1 MYVLFAKI
9 LKFIPVELIL
19 LAAVLFWSGSM
30 WDADSPLIQ
39 QSMDYTGSFAINWPL
54 ANENHVH

>member
-30 WDADSPLIQ
+30 WDAVSPLIQ
-39 QSMDYTGSFAINWPL
+39 QSMDYASSSVSNWPS
-54 ANENHVH
+54 ANENHIH